1 MKTITTT
8 AMLALMTA
16 AIGLS
21 ATAPSFARDAP
32 PPAVQGEM
40 QKGPHGGRNDGP
52 GMRGPDDGNGPGMH
66 GQRGDNGPGRGMGGP
81 RGMLD
86 FSNPDS
92 VEIGLVLLSQ
102 RIDPTAEQQPLFD
115 TFKTD
120 AMAAA
125 TKFQAALEAARPAA
139 PAAGEQRVRPDFAEM
154 LDNRI
159 AVTTAEL
166 EALQAVQPSAK
177 AFFDSLSDEQKTAL
191 APMRP
196 DRADS
201 RRGGPDRRPAGA
213 PPAPEDAT
221 APADA
226 PASTDAPMP
235 AEAPMAPAT
244 NG

>member
-21 ATAPSFARDAP
+21 AAAPSFAQDAP
-32 PPAVQGEM
+32 PPAVQGEL
-40 QKGPHGGRNDGP
+40 QKGPHGGKDGP
-52 GMRGPDDGNGPGMH
+52 GMRGPHDGNGPGMH
-66 GQRGDNGPGRGMGGP
+66 GQRGDNGHGMGGP

-115 TFKTD
+115 TFKAD

-139 PAAGEQRVRPDFAEM
+139 PVAGEQRVRPDFAEM
-154 LDNRI
+154 LDKRI

-166 EALQAVQPSAK
+166 DALKAVQPSAK
-177 AFFDSLSDEQKTAL
+177 AFFDSLTDEQKAAL

-196 DRADS
+196 DREDA
-201 RRGGPDRRPAGA
+201 RRGGPNRPAGA
-213 PPAPEDAT
+213 PTAPEDA
-221 APADA
+221 PAR
-226 PASTDAPMP
+226 TDAP
-235 AEAPMAPAT
+235 AEAPVAPAT